1 MKMFNFWKMKERVK
15 ALEEEN
21 IRLRDENDSLWH
33 MLDEISASEIANYSE
48 MLQDM
53 ILEKQQN
60 ALMTNSKRVDA

>member
-1 MKMFNFWKMKERVK
+1 MFNFWKMKERVK

>member
-1 MKMFNFWKMKERVK
+1 MKERVK